1 MKTCEAIPLALPPQR
16 GSGSARLD
24 AVARITREEVTKVAA
39 LARLSLEPGV
49 AERMTSELDQ
59 ILEYVQTLAQVDTA
73 DVEPTAHAVPLPT
86 PLREDRAAAPMDPE
100 LAVANAPEH
109 EGTAFVVPKVIEGDE
124 EG

>member
-1 MKTCEAIPLALPPQR
+1 MKTRDAIPLALPPQR
-16 GSGSARLD
+16 GSGSARL
-24 AVARITREEVTKVAA
+24 AGVARITREEVTKVAA

-109 EGTAFVVPKVIEGDE
+109 EGTAFVVPKVIEDDE